1 MAFVVVVL
9 VFCLFFILSASMLLF
24 FGVWLIFGDTPK
36 ATGEDIYKI
45 NKVDVQVGDNIFVQK
60 YDVIL
65 KKQD

>member
-1 MAFVVVVL
+1 
-9 VFCLFFILSASMLLF
+9 MLLF

-65 KKQD
+65 KKQDWFSVLSYNVTLKDFQMS

>member
-1 MAFVVVVL
+1 
-9 VFCLFFILSASMLLF
+9 MLLF